1 MALVHESMV
10 LCSERTWGPC
20 LARPGHCKFVL
31 DAEGI
36 SLPSDG
42 PGCVACD
49 SHPPPAWLP
58 GTVSVTSTFRRGLGA
73 CRAMRLTAWQVY
85 TAHVMGTPRP
95 ERRRAGDPDLY
106 LWRKSL
112 SSLSQGA
119 FNQRLAALG
128 GEGENQ
134 AAQSPCL
141 LCPRPTRAVQ
151 EEVGGAGP
159 VRESVG
165 AQVPRTGRGSDA

>member
-119 FNQRLAALG
+119 FNQRLAA
-128 GEGENQ
+128 
-134 AAQSPCL
+134 PWW
-141 LCPRPTRAVQ
+141 RR
-151 EEVGGAGP
+151 
-159 VRESVG
+159 RESSCS
-165 AQVPRTGRGSDA
+165 VPMSPLPQAHSCSPGRGGGQDQ